1 MEKYGFNLEQI
12 REKRDKLRF
21 LLFNN
26 VLTIEE
32 RETIS
37 SSIDACESILKNFE
51 EDEELSLDDLS
62 KSELLDE
69 VKEFVTEDDYNDES
83 KFVRDNVCSLLS
95 KLICKKDSSFSFT
108 ELNLTNEEAVELV
121 GDMIKSKLG
130 MNHYNIFKNLFIKQ
144 KDHIEFSDIFSSSL
158 IFVPSTKEAYS
169 IIHNHS
175 DIAKAS
181 DLAHEAGHYF
191 SSTVSKSIMLDYS
204 VLDEVESIFYEL
216 LFIDFLIEENI
227 NRDDAKALFSELIT
241 SSIQRAYILDM
252 EFNYPMY
259 KLNSIRDFKVMANKY
274 DLYNITEIFNSKDL
288 LNWIN
293 IYNNENPFMYVYS
306 FLIALEFY
314 EQYKSN
320 RNKKAVVSKYEKF
333 ISQIGMIPDFRL
345 ASCVS
350 RDYIG
355 FEGYKTLRKYKT
367 KYVK

>member
-12 REKRDKLRF
+12 REKRDRLKSLILYGKF
-21 LLFNN
+21 SG
-26 VLTIEE
+26 EE
-32 RETIS
+32 LETIS
-37 SSIDACESILKNFE
+37 SSIDACDSILRNF
-51 EDEELSLDDLS
+51 EDEEEIDPDNISRNMLLDDL
-62 KSELLDE
+62 
-69 VKEFVTEDDYNDES
+69 KEFVTDDDYNDEN
-83 KFVRDNVCSLLS
+83 KFVRNNVCSLLS
-95 KLICKKDSSFSFT
+95 KLICKKDSNYSFT

-121 GDMIKSKLG
+121 GDMIKAKLG
-130 MNHYNIFKNLFIKQ
+130 MNHYNIFKNLFIRQ
-144 KDHIEFSDIFSSSL
+144 KDHVEFTDIFSSSL
-158 IFVPSTKEAYS
+158 IVLPSTREAYS
-169 IIHNHS
+169 LIHNHP

-191 SSTVSKSIMLDYS
+191 SSNISKSIMLNYS

-216 LFIDFLIEENI
+216 LFIDFLIDENI

-314 EQYKSN
+314 EQYKIN

-333 ISQIGMIPDFRL
+333 ISQIGSIPDFRL

-355 FEGYKTLRKYKT
+355 FEGFKTLRKYKT